1 MSLRKKVFNFI
12 EQNNPTIK
20 QCLKEFKEGSKVT
33 VKRYFY
39 AYKKLN
45 ESDIT
50 GDITLENLDTIK
62 EMTLTVQLIK
72 DPVKRAENL
81 ARLHNMKLKPI
92 VNRDKKS
99 LKEMFDQI

>member
-12 EQNNPTIK
+12 EQKNPTLK
-20 QCLKEFKEGSKVT
+20 QCLKEFKDGSKTT

-39 AYKKLN
+39 AYKKLY

-50 GDITLENLDTIK
+50 GDITLEDLDTIK